1 MTALLRVVLD
11 QVVAP
16 TASDLT
22 TASRELGRA
31 LVRTAPAGCAVEAIV
46 PAVPDA
52 AGTLEGAVPGLAS
65 LSRASLGRRELAAAW
80 QLGVAPGIGGGM
92 IHSPTL
98 MAPLVRH
105 DRVNDNDQTVVT
117 IWDLDAWERGAEL
130 HRGAVTWQKAMLK
143 RAARFADAVVVPTHA
158 MAARVSELGA
168 FGDRVRVIAG
178 AAPAGFAVPT
188 DEIGRRRALGV
199 PEGFV
204 LVSGS
209 SAASARVADA
219 FGAVV
224 AAGLDVAVVVID
236 VPEGDVDAV
245 VALASAFGLSSER
258 VFALGPLDDADRGA
272 LLGGAIAF
280 VAPSR
285 LSAFPWRVVEALA
298 VGVPVVAVDSPVH
311 REVVCDGGAVV
322 GVDASDGGSS
332 VSGPSGA
339 AESSGS
345 SAAAALGA
353 ALAEVLGSTASV
365 ERYGVL
371 AADRG
376 RAFSWL
382 GAAERVWMLHADL

>member
-11 QVVAP
+11 QVLAP

-117 IWDLDAWERGAEL
+117 IWDLDAWERSPEL

-158 MAARVSELGA
+158 LAATVAELGA

-178 AAPAGFAVPT
+178 APPAGFAVPT

-209 SAASARVADA
+209 SAPSSRLEEA
-219 FGAVV
+219 FEAVV
-224 AAGLDVAVVVID
+224 AAGLDAPVVVID
-236 VPEGDVDAV
+236 VPEGDADAV
-245 VALASAFGLSSER
+245 IARAAGTGLADGR
-258 VFALGPLDDADRGA
+258 VFALGALDDADRGA
-272 LLGGAIAF
+272 LLGGAVAF
-280 VAPSR
+280 IAPSR

-298 VGVPVVAVDSPVH
+298 VGVPVVAVDTPVH
-311 REVVCDGGAVV
+311 REVLWDGGVLV
-322 GVDASDGGSS
+322 GVD
-332 VSGPSGA
+332 
-339 AESSGS
+339 SGS
-345 SAAAALGA
+345 SAPEALGA